1 VKERAERVALESPH
15 GQPLPVIPDATQSF
29 EIWSWSPDGRLLAG
43 QKHLADLSHAGIGVH
58 ELGSQ
63 EIMALSQSSL
73 GSVGLSPDERAVY
86 FTFMAAEA
94 DIWMMTAK

>member
-1 VKERAERVALESPH
+1 
-15 GQPLPVIPDATQSF
+15 
-29 EIWSWSPDGRLLAG
+29 
-43 QKHLADLSHAGIGVH
+43 
-58 ELGSQ
+58 
-63 EIMALSQSSL
+63 MALTQSSL